1 MAIDLSGELNAWLAT
16 EEARKALGA
25 IVEDAVEV
33 KLQALLREDLVDAE
47 EAGRIVG
54 ISAAAV
60 RKRVER
66 GQLSAVK
73 VGRSLRFRRSELL
86 QR

>member
-16 EEARKALGA
+16 PEARRALGA
-25 IVEDAVEV
+25 IVETAVEV
-33 KLQALLREDLVDAE
+33 KMQALLRDDLVNVE
-47 EAGRIVG
+47 EAGQMLG

-66 GQLSAVK
+66 GQLIAVRI
-73 VGRSLRFRRSELL
+73 GRSLRFRRSDLL